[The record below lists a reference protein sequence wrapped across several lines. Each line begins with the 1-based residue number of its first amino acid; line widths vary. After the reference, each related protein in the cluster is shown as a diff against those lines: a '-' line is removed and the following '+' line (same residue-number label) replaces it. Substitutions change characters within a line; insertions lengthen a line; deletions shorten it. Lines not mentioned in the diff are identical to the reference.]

1 MAENGNDK
9 SSVKLLIQFA
19 FEELNAHK
27 VVGMCNSENL
37 SSAAVMEKVGMSKQG
52 VFREEYLC
60 QGRWVDQFYFSI
72 LEQTA
77 KVNY

>member
-1 MAENGNDK
+1 MTENGSNRN
-9 SSVKLLIQFA
+9 SVKLLIQFA
-19 FEELNAHK
+19 FEELKAHK
-27 VVGMCNSENL
+27 VIGMCNSENL
-37 SSAAVMEKVGMSKQG
+37 LSAAVMEKAGMSKQG

-77 KVNY
+77 KVN

>member
-1 MAENGNDK
+1 
-9 SSVKLLIQFA
+9 
-19 FEELNAHK
+19 
-27 VVGMCNSENL
+27 MCNSENL
-37 SSAAVMEKVGMSKQG
+37 SSAAVMEKAGMSKQG